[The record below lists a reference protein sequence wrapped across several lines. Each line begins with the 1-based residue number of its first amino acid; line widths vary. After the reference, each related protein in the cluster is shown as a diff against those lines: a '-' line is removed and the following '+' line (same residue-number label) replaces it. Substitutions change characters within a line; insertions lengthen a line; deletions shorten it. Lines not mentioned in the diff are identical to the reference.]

1 MTTQQKEDLSD
12 KILTVDLLMQTLS
25 TIESQIKKCA
35 YNRKK
40 YQYVT
45 HSRESWD
52 FELKNNMKNRTYVTN
67 VLITRYDVDQTA
79 IKDTVSSVDRGI
91 IPLKYVNEIVDLIKS
106 GTYVTID

>member
-1 MTTQQKEDLSD
+1 MTTQQKKDLRN
-12 KILTVDLLMQTLS
+12 KILTVDLLMESLF

-40 YQYVT
+40 YQHITY
-45 HSRESWD
+45 SRESWES
-52 FELKNNMKNRTYVTN
+52 ELKNNIKNRTYVTN

-79 IKDTVSSVDRGI
+79 IKDTVSSVDRGV
-91 IPLKYVNEIVDLIKS
+91 IPLKYVNEIVDLIKG